1 MGRTAFKGRL
11 WQTYLVVGALC
22 LGVFVYVDGK
32 VFPQV
37 DFHSAVANAT
47 SGSAAQHQKPDTAP
61 SNQMINILTKN
72 LADVDGLF
80 DMVVLPDGAGDG
92 QFTVS
97 AMVDL
102 DTGESDGQSVNQQV
116 NAAVDAY
123 YQDIY
128 TSQQPVSQAELTFM
142 QDGNIVGQAG
152 LGKNAYEKLAATTT
166 AGNIATAL
174 MRGTQVAGDSAN
186 AAWLEV
192 ENS

>member
-11 WQTYLVVGALC
+11 WQAYLVVGALC

-37 DFHSAVANAT
+37 DSHSAVANAT

-61 SNQMINILTKN
+61 SNQMINTLTKK

-174 MRGTQVAGDSAN
+174 MHGTQVAGDSAN